1 MFQNDDYNA
10 FDQTLHKALKMAND
24 LKNVEGITH
33 VYDVLANGAFVNKEY
48 ENAKDIFT
56 KVIEQLIEQ
65 GGPKNYLNIL
75 HIGLK
80 ISKIYEVQKDYK

>member
-1 MFQNDDYNA
+1 MLRV
-10 FDQTLHKALKMAND
+10 LHMYMS
-24 LKNVEGITH
+24 
-33 VYDVLANGAFVNKEY
+33 YDVLANGAFVNKEY

-80 ISKIYEVQKDYK
+80 ISKIYEVQKDYKTMITMLLIKHYIRL